1 MQAYIHPDDSRFDR
15 EHGCPRGSS
24 EPLAQAFNAESEI
37 IKQICKEVEKNAT
50 SDCIHASSGPIKPVG
65 TILGKISGFLPM
77 VWFLTEGK
85 GLNPVVWFLT
95 EGKGFLT
102 FLPRAYLLGLTF
114 LPKVVFVL
122 IYAFFRFIL
131 QVVPQSK

>member
-1 MQAYIHPDDSRFDR
+1 MQPYIHPDDSRFDR

-85 GLNPVVWFLT
+85 G
-95 EGKGFLT
+95 FLT